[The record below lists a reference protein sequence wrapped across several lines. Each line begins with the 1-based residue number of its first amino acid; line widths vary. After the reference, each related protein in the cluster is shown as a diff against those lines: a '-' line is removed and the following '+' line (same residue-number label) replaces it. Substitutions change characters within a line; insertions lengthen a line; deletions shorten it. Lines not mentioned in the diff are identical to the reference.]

1 VTIRAK
7 TIVLAAN
14 RGFAL
19 WSSRRDLIERLTG
32 AGYVIVLVTRDDEY
46 ARRLLG
52 DRVCLEPI
60 RFSRGGVSPSTDIH
74 AYFRMRRLYRK
85 HQPVLVHHFHAKPV
99 ILGSLAARHTVPH
112 ARIVNT
118 ITGLGHAFQAKG
130 VARSLAGMGYRL
142 ALPKSDRVIFQNPD
156 DLRLFVDAGW
166 VASER
171 ARLIPG
177 SGVNTALYQ
186 PISARP
192 AAREAPVVLMIARLL
207 WSKGVGEYIEM
218 AERLRAEGLAARIQ
232 LAGEIDHEH
241 PDAVPESVI
250 EDARHSGTIEYLGY
264 LSDVRSALQQADV
277 FVLPSY
283 YAEGLPRVVLEAASC
298 GLPSIVADAPGTRE
312 AVRAGLTGLLVPPR
326 DADALTDAVRGLIAD
341 PDRRKT
347 MGDAARQL
355 AIDEYDIEKVIS
367 EQLAV
372 YRELGI
378 DAGDERDHSD
388 LGNEDQDARAALSTK
403 P

>member
-1 VTIRAK
+1 MTIRAQ

-46 ARRLLG
+46 AQRLLG
-52 DRVCLEPI
+52 DRVYLEPTN
-60 RFSRGGVSPSTDIH
+60 FSRGGVSPRLDIE
-74 AYFRMRRLYRK
+74 AYVRLRRLYRE

-130 VARSLAGMGYRL
+130 VARSLAGWGYRQ

-156 DLRLFVDAGW
+156 DRRLFVDAGW
-166 VASER
+166 VASKR
-171 ARLIPG
+171 ARVIPG
-177 SGVNTALYQ
+177 SGVNTEFYTPAET
-186 PISARP
+186 RP
-192 AAREAPVVLMIARLL
+192 ESQDTPLVLMIARLL
-207 WSKGVGEYIEM
+207 WSKGVGQYIEM
-218 AERLRAEGLAARIQ
+218 AKRLRAEGFKGRIQ
-232 LAGEIDHEH
+232 LAGEVDHGH

-250 EDARHSGTIEYLGY
+250 EDAQRAGTIEYLGY
-264 LSDVRSALQQADV
+264 LSDVRPALQQADV

-298 GLPSIVADAPGTRE
+298 GLPTVVADAPGTRE
-312 AVRAGLTGLLVPPR
+312 AVRAGRTGILVPPR
-326 DADALTDAVRGLIAD
+326 DPDALTVAVRSLIAD
-341 PDRRKT
+341 PELREN
-347 MGDAARQL
+347 MGHAARQL
-355 AIDEYDIEKVIS
+355 AMDEYDIEKVIS

-378 DAGDERDHSD
+378 DARNELGHSD